1 MWRDFLGQS
10 FVNPPLSLF
19 SMGMLHTVQYYTLS
33 LYSLPQYGSLF
44 SRFRYL
50 KQAESKKRN
59 PDQPEHPSIRT
70 KAKDHIE
77 NTSGPGQSLPPS
89 GTGTV
94 LYPHRCRELMSSLQ
108 YCTVHRCTG
117 IVQYCTVL
125 LYYCRSTVLYCTVYT
140 DSTVPYYYYLQY
152 L

>member
-77 NTSGPGQSLPPS
+77 NNRGRAGQSLPPS

-94 LYPHRCRELMSSLQ
+94 ALLYPHRCRELMSSLQ
-108 YCTVHRCTG
+108 Y
-117 IVQYCTVL
+117 
-125 LYYCRSTVLYCTVYT
+125 STVLYTGAQVLY
-140 DSTVPYYYYLQY
+140 STVPLY
-152 L
+152 